1 MELIR
6 GLHNLRPEHRG
17 CAVTIGN
24 FDGVHLGHQAV
35 LRQLAERARALGV
48 STLVMLFE
56 PQPREFFDA
65 ATAPPR
71 LTRLREKLLA
81 LRTQPVDRVLC
92 VRFDVRFAA
101 IAAEEFIGRILLRGL
116 GARHVVVGQDFR
128 YGNRRRG
135 DIELLKRAGRDQG
148 FEVATA
154 ATFCLD
160 GERVSSTR
168 VRVALAQGDLKAAE
182 RLLGRPYQMCGRVVH
197 GEKIGRR
204 IGIPTANIRLHR
216 ARVPIGGI
224 FVVEMSDA
232 AGARLPAVAS
242 VGIRPTIGGTEP
254 LLEVHL
260 LDIDRDIYG
269 EYVAVDF
276 LQRLRDERRFES
288 LEAMRPHIL
297 RDIDAARQ
305 YFRARRSAA
314 PTVAAEGSRS

>member
-6 GLHNLRPEHRG
+6 GLLNLRPEHRG

-24 FDGVHLGHQAV
+24 FDGIHLGHQAV
-35 LRQLAERARALGV
+35 LRQLADRGRALGV
-48 STLVMLFE
+48 PTLAMLFE

-81 LRTQPVDRVLC
+81 LRAQPVDRILC
-92 VRFDVRFAA
+92 VRFDARFAA
-101 IAAEEFIGRILLRGL
+101 ITAEEFVRRVLLQGL
-116 GARHVVVGQDFR
+116 GARHVVVGRDFR
-128 YGNRRRG
+128 YGNKRRG
-135 DIELLKRAGRDQG
+135 DIELLERMGRDDG

-154 ATFCLD
+154 ATFTVD

-168 VRVALAQGDLKAAE
+168 VRGALAQGDLKAAE
-182 RLLGRPYQMCGRVVH
+182 SLLGRPYQMCGRVVH
-197 GEKIGRR
+197 GEEIGRR
-204 IGIPTANIRLHR
+204 IGVPTANIRLHR
-216 ARVPIGGI
+216 TRAPLNGI
-224 FVVEMSDA
+224 FIVEMSDGESA
-232 AGARLPAVAS
+232 HLPAVAS
-242 VGIRPTIGGTEP
+242 VGTRPTIGGTEP

-288 LEAMRPHIL
+288 LEEMRPHIL

-305 YFRARRSAA
+305 YFSKRRSSG
-314 PTVAAEGSRS
+314 PTAVAGTSHS